1 MQKLI
6 DIPGNDSQAAGL
18 LESGVFPSLPAK
30 HQKLW
35 LSGSNVRFV
44 DRSAEKAKGIFPLGQ
59 VGADIVGMTQAFV
72 EGEKRVYFATGSS
85 VFKFANGGTV
95 ALLDTFTGSKWSL
108 LPWGAWLLATNDV
121 DPVQVSKNIN
131 SMVPLANVP
140 VSHARIIRKLGNRP
154 IIFYGQ
160 EMAWPRTTDI
170 EYWTTPDPT
179 GRAGNFFIR
188 DLDSDVVAV
197 EPMGEAL
204 AFYTKNKMGLI
215 QFIGG
220 TSVYGTKVRL
230 EGIGAIGLNAVIPVG
245 ARHYGMSAT
254 GIWVTDGSSFD
265 YIDPPAVNRLIDS
278 TIDHDNGD
286 AVVGVHVQD
295 RTTVEWHFKDG
306 QGNIHGVGY
315 NYGNGSWQLFSL
327 GVTAAIPQEVFDNP
341 IAAAGEEWG
350 EYDKS
355 DDVGAQAMFSSL
367 TSGAFDAGEA
377 NRFKWWDM
385 VQLNIEKTGNVEIRF
400 GLHQEEKFGSH
411 PNDEWLDWQP
421 LSRENWIQRESVYL
435 TMEIR
440 SQEFGTSWRLGGLSV
455 WGEPAG
461 LVQ

>member
-6 DIPGNDSQAAGL
+6 DLPGENAGII
-18 LESGVFPSLPAK
+18 ESGIYPSLPAK
-30 HQKLW
+30 QQKLW
-35 LSGSNVRFV
+35 LDASNVRFV
-44 DRSAEKAKGIFPLGQ
+44 DRGAEKARGIFPLESA
-59 VGADIVGMTQAFV
+59 VGADVIAMTQAFV
-72 EGEKRVYFATGSS
+72 TGEKRVYYATAGD
-85 VFKFANGGTV
+85 VRKYANGGSV
-95 ALLDTFTGSKWSL
+95 VLQSGFSSAHWSMI
-108 LPWGAWLLATNDV
+108 PWGSWLLATNDIAA
-121 DPVQVSKNIN
+121 VQVCKNTP
-131 SMVPLANVP
+131 SMVPLAGVP

-254 GIWVTDGSSFD
+254 GIWVTDASTQQ
-265 YIDPPAVNRLIDS
+265 YIDPPAVNKFIDANLDR
-278 TIDHDNGD
+278 TKGD
-286 AVVGVHVQD
+286 RVVGVHVQD
-295 RTTVEWHFKDG
+295 RTTVEWHFRDSND
-306 QGNIHGVGY
+306 NIHGVAL
-315 NYGNGSWQLFSL
+315 NYANGAWQHFNM
-327 GVTAAIPQEVFDNP
+327 GITAAIPQEVFDNP
-341 IAAAGEEWG
+341 LAAAGAMWG

-355 DDVGAQAMFSSL
+355 DDLGANTMLSSIL
-367 TSGAFDAGEA
+367 SGPFDAGEA
-377 NRFKWWDM
+377 NSYKWWDM
-385 VQLNIEKTGNVEIRF
+385 VRLNIESEGTLEIRF
-400 GLHQEEKFGSH
+400 GLHKQEEFGKDA
-411 PNDEWLDWQP
+411 NDEWLPWVP
-421 LSRENWIQRESVYL
+421 LQRENYIQRESVYL
-435 TMEIR
+435 SMEIR
-440 SQEFGTSWRLGGLSV
+440 SNTFGVSWRLGGLSV
-455 WGEPAG
+455 WGELAG